1 MSIGLVIARPS
12 VRDAV
17 EAIVRADAHGVTD
30 VWMTVG
36 GVSPDALGV
45 YAAAA
50 PRTSRVRLGTS
61 IVPIFPRHPLVLAS
75 QTLVLEDLAPGRFRL
90 GVGPSH
96 QPTVEGMF
104 GIPFKQPLAY
114 LREYLTILRQI
125 LWEGKANFDGERLQ
139 VHDANL
145 PPGVTPPC
153 TPLLIS
159 ALRAN
164 AFHLAGEIAD
174 GAISWVCPLP
184 YLQQV
189 ALPALQ
195 AGAAV
200 AQRVVPPLYTHVPV
214 VVHADGARARAAA
227 QPFLTRYNGLPYYA
241 QMFKDA
247 GYAPH
252 PDGSPSPA
260 LFDGL
265 VVSGDAARVAARLK
279 AIQADGFAELLVTI
293 IAVEDV
299 DAEEF
304 ALISALRS

>member
-12 VRDAV
+12 VRAAV
-17 EAIVRADAHGVTD
+17 EAIVRADALGVSD

-36 GVSPDALGV
+36 GAAPDAMGV
-45 YAAAA
+45 FAAAA

-75 QTLVLEDLAPGRFRL
+75 QSLVIEDLAPGRFLL

-104 GIPFKQPLAY
+104 GIPFTRPLAY
-114 LREYLTILRQI
+114 EREYLTILRQI

-139 VHDANL
+139 VHNATL
-145 PPGVTPPC
+145 PPGVTPPR

-189 ALPALQ
+189 ALPAMQ

-200 AQRVVPPLYTHVPV
+200 AQRPVPPLYTHVPV
-214 VVHADGARARAAA
+214 VVHADAEKARAAA
-227 QPFLTRYNGLPYYA
+227 RPFLNRYNGLPYYA

-247 GYAPH
+247 GYAPS
-252 PDGSPSPA
+252 PDGSASDA

-265 VVSGDAARVAARLK
+265 IVSGDAARVAARLK
-279 AIQADGFAELLVTI
+279 EIQATGFAEVLVTLI
-293 IAVEDV
+293 TVEDV
-299 DAEEF
+299 EAEEL
-304 ALISALRS
+304 ALINALQ